1 MYEKTPGIAHLST
14 RRRVLEAGSIG
25 LLGLGMSDLMRLRSA
40 ADSAVTSTTKPR
52 SVIFIFL
59 TGGPS
64 QHDTFDMK
72 PDGPSEYRGEFSPI
86 STNQPGIQICEHL
99 PRLARQAHLWSLVR
113 SLSHPDN
120 GHQSG
125 TYIMLTG
132 RRDKSPFRS
141 SKPHPGDWPS
151 IAAVAGATS
160 TPRSDL
166 ATSIVL
172 PEKIKHSTQGMF
184 PGQFA
189 GLLGPR
195 HEPWFL
201 DMTDKP
207 HGYHSFS
214 GAFPKYLYNLHRGNH
229 SDRQDWRFEVPNIS
243 LPEGVLSRRFRS
255 RIDLL
260 KIVDTQRRQLDK
272 IPASLQVEKYDRAR
286 QSVVSLLA
294 DPRVRQA
301 FDVRKADSK
310 ILARYGD
317 NSFGWSLLMARRLV
331 SLGVNMVQVNLGN
344 MGTWDLHGNA
354 FPLAKNF
361 LFPPTDLAV
370 SALLEDLDQSGQLDD
385 TLVVLAGEF
394 GRTPKVFNGAT
405 NVYKTVGRGHW
416 GPCQSV
422 MIAGGGV
429 AAGRVI
435 GSSDK
440 NGAYPASEM
449 QSPENFAS
457 TIYHALGIPHDAD
470 WHDAADRPYPVYL
483 ADPIPELFT

>member
-1 MYEKTPGIAHLST
+1 MTDVARL
-14 RRRVLEAGSIG
+14 RAVAAGSNRG
-25 LLGLGMSDLMRLRSA
+25 
-40 ADSAVTSTTKPR
+40 PR
-52 SVIFIFL
+52 PKSVIYVFL

-72 PDGPSEYRGEFSPI
+72 PDGPSQYRGEFSPI
-86 STNQPGIQICEHL
+86 ATNRPGIQICEHL
-99 PRLARQAHLWSLVR
+99 PHLARQAHLWSLVR

-132 RRDKSPFRS
+132 RRDKTPFRS
-141 SKPHPGDWPS
+141 SKPHSNDWPS

-160 TPRSDL
+160 RPRSAL

-172 PEKIKHSTQGMF
+172 PERVKHSQQGMF

-189 GLLGPR
+189 GLLGPQN
-195 HEPWFL
+195 EPWFL

-207 HGYHSFS
+207 HGYHAFS
-214 GAFPKYLYNLHRGNH
+214 GAFPGYLYNLHRGNH
-229 SDRQDWRFEVPNIS
+229 SDRDNWRFEVPNIT
-243 LPEGVLSRRFRS
+243 LPEGILARRFRE
-255 RIDLL
+255 RVDLL
-260 KIVDTQRRQLDK
+260 NLIEQQQRQLEEG
-272 IPASLQVEKYDRAR
+272 PAPLEAEKYGRVR

-294 DPRVRQA
+294 DPQVRNA
-301 FDVRKADSK
+301 FDVRKSDPK
-310 ILARYGD
+310 ILARYGN

-331 SLGVNMVQVNLGN
+331 ALGVNMVQVNLGN

-354 FPLAKNF
+354 FPLAKNY

-370 SALLEDLDQSGQLDD
+370 SALLEDLDQSGQLDE
-385 TLVVLAGEF
+385 TMVVLAGEF
-394 GRTPKVFNGAT
+394 GRTPKVFNGAPD
-405 NVYKTVGRGHW
+405 VYKTVGRGHW

-429 AAGRVI
+429 AGGRVI

-440 NGAYPASEM
+440 NGAYPASDK
-449 QSPENFAS
+449 QTPESFAS
-457 TIYHALGIPHDAD
+457 TIYHALGIPHDAH
-470 WHDAADRPYPVYL
+470 WHDAADRPYPVYM
-483 ADPIPELFT
+483 ADPIPGLFG

>member
-1 MYEKTPGIAHLST
+1 MLQ
-14 RRRVLEAGSIG
+14 AGTIG
-25 LLGLGMSDLMRLRSA
+25 LMGLSMAQVESWRCQA
-40 ADSAVTSTTKPR
+40 AGAPAKPR
-52 SVIFIFL
+52 SVIYIFL

-86 STNQPGIQICEHL
+86 ATNRPGIQICEHL

-120 GHQSG
+120 GHQTG
-125 TYIMLTG
+125 TYVMLTG

-151 IAAVAGATS
+151 IAAVAGATA
-160 TPRSDL
+160 TPRGDL
-166 ATSIVL
+166 GTSIVL
-172 PEKIKHSTQGMF
+172 PEKVKHSTQGIF

-214 GAFPKYLYNLHRGNH
+214 GAFPKYLYNLHRGDH
-229 SDRQDWRFEVPNIS
+229 SDKQDWRFEVPNIS
-243 LPEGVLSRRFRS
+243 LPEGVLGKRFRD
-255 RIDLL
+255 RVDLL
-260 KIVDTQRRQLDK
+260 DLVERQRQELAESSQAIR
-272 IPASLQVEKYDRAR
+272 YDRAR
-286 QSVVSLLA
+286 QGVMSLLA
-294 DPRVRQA
+294 DSKVRDA
-301 FDVRKADSK
+301 FDVRKSDPK
-310 ILARYGD
+310 VLARYGD

-331 SLGVNMVQVNLGN
+331 ALGVNMIQVNLGN

-370 SALLEDLDQSGQLDD
+370 SALLDDLDESGQLED
-385 TLVVLAGEF
+385 TMVVLAGEF
-394 GRTPKVFNGAT
+394 GRTPKVFNGAPK
-405 NVYKTVGRGHW
+405 VYKTVGRGHW

-429 AAGRVI
+429 AGGRVI
-435 GSSDK
+435 GSSDR
-440 NGAYPASEM
+440 NGAYPASDL
-449 QSPENFAS
+449 QTPENFAS

-483 ADPIPELFT
+483 AEPIPGLFG